1 MKRSCLLLIAA
12 AGGMTTL
19 PSHATKEG
27 ELLIWLNGDK
37 GYRGLAELGKKFE
50 AELGIPVKVEA
61 PEGVTD
67 KFQQAA
73 QSGKGPDIFLW
84 AHDRLGEWA
93 SAGLLKPIK
102 PSRAVKGKL
111 FEKGWD
117 AFTHDGKVWGYPIAF
132 EAVSLIYNKALITDP
147 PTSLEEVPGTV
158 AAIKQKNKDAVPLL
172 WDYNNTYFTWGVL
185 ASGGAYVFGE
195 GRKGY
200 NEKDVGVAVP
210 GSVEALAAIV
220 KLIDDGV
227 MARGATYSA
236 MESQMNDGK
245 LAMMISGPWAWA
257 NLRKGGIDFDL
268 APIPGV
274 GGKPGRPF
282 VGVLGA
288 MINRTTP
295 NEDLAI
301 EFLENYLCTPAG
313 LKMVD
318 DDVPIGVPAHKAFY
332 ETLAAENP
340 LIAKT
345 KVNVDNGMLMPNI
358 PAMGRFWSA
367 MEAALQNATNG
378 QTDPKS
384 ALDNAKQNIMQK

>member
-1 MKRSCLLLIAA
+1 MRRPCILFIIAA
-12 AGGMTTL
+12 YCLTTL
-19 PSHATKEG
+19 PSQATKEG

-37 GYRGLAELGKKFE
+37 GYRGLAELGKQFE
-50 AELGIPVKVEA
+50 KELGIPVKVEA

-93 SAGLLKPIK
+93 SAGLLKPVK
-102 PSRAVKGKL
+102 PKRAVKAQL

-117 AFTHDGKVWGYPIAF
+117 AFTHDGKVWGYPLAF
-132 EAVSLIYNKALITDP
+132 EAVSLIYNKALITEP
-147 PTSLEEVPGTV
+147 PTALEDVAGTV
-158 AAIKQKNKDAVPLL
+158 AAIQKKEAGAAALL

-185 ASGGAYVFGE
+185 ASGGAYVFDE

-200 NEKDVGVAVP
+200 DETDVGVAVP
-210 GSVEALAAIV
+210 GAVKALEAIV

-236 MESQMNDGK
+236 MESQMNAGK
-245 LAMMISGPWAWA
+245 LAMMISGPWAWS

-268 APIPGV
+268 APVPGV

-295 NEDLAI
+295 NEDLVI
-301 EFLENYLCTPAG
+301 EFLENYLITPAG
-313 LKMVD
+313 LKMMD
-318 DDVPIGVPAHKAFY
+318 DDVPIGVPANKAFY
-332 ETLAAENP
+332 KTLAAENP

-384 ALDNAKQNIMQK
+384 ALDNAKQNILQN

>member
-1 MKRSCLLLIAA
+1 MKRSLVILIAVA
-12 AGGMTTL
+12 IGLTTL
-19 PSHATKEG
+19 PSQAAKEG

-102 PSRAVKGKL
+102 PKRSVKAKL
-111 FEKGWD
+111 FDKGWD
-117 AFTHDGKVWGYPIAF
+117 AFTHDGKVWGYPLAF

-147 PTSLEEVPGTV
+147 PAGLEDVPGTV
-158 AAIKQKNKDAVPLL
+158 AGIKQKNKDAVPLL
-172 WDYNNTYFTWGVL
+172 WDYNNPYFTWGVL

-200 NEKDVGVAVP
+200 DEKDVGVAVP
-210 GSVEALAAIV
+210 GAVAALSAIV

-245 LAMMISGPWAWA
+245 LAMMISGPWAWS

-268 APIPGV
+268 APVPGV

-295 NEDLAI
+295 NEDLVI
-301 EFLENYLCTPAG
+301 EFLENYLITPAG
-313 LKMVD
+313 LKLMD
-318 DDVPIGVPAHKAFY
+318 DDVPIGVPANKAFY
-332 ETLAAENP
+332 ETLAASNP

-384 ALDNAKQNIMQK
+384 ALDNAKQNILQK